1 MPILIFWVILDVIF
15 LIPLAIFGFT
25 ASNKHDV
32 VEEPTTCLYSENA

>member
-1 MPILIFWVILDVIF
+1 MPILIFWVILDIIF

-32 VEEPTTCLYSENA
+32 VEEPTGVNTVNA